1 MLATMKTSF
10 SKTISRCATLCVI
23 TFCLALTVGLLPAQA
38 ANKGATKPDAKPLTQ
53 GLNHV
58 GLSVRDLKSSRDFF
72 VDTLGWRL
80 AGGYPD
86 YPSSFVTDGQVFVTL
101 WQVADPKTA
110 VGFNRKND
118 VGLHHLALTVESFE
132 ALDQL
137 HQRLLKT
144 EGVVIEFAPELNG
157 DGPTKHM
164 MVYEPGGNRIEFAHR
179 PSQ

>member
-10 SKTISRCATLCVI
+10 SKTISRCATLWVI
-23 TFCLALTVGLLPAQA
+23 AVCLALTVGLSPTLA
-38 ANKGATKPDAKPLTQ
+38 ANEPEAKPLTQ

-110 VGFNRKND
+110 VGFNRKNN
-118 VGLHHLALTVESFE
+118 VGLHHLALTVESFD

-144 EGVVIEFAPELNG
+144 EGVVIEFGPELNG

>member
-58 GLSVRDLKSSRDFF
+58 GLSVRNLKSSRDFF

-110 VGFNRKND
+110 VGFNRKNN

-137 HQRLLKT
+137 HLSLIHIS
-144 EGVVIEFAPELNG
+144 E
-157 DGPTKHM
+157 PT
-164 MVYEPGGNRIEFAHR
+164 R
-179 PSQ
+179 PY